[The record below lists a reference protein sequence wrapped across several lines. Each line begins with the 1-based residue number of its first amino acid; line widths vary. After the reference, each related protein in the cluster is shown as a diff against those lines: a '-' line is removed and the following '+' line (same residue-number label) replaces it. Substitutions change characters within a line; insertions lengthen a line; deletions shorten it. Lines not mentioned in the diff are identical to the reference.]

1 MTSIRLMHGIAPKLS
16 LQRELGQKL
25 MYNLHQFTQKCIV
38 RFVAKGVGQEHKRFC
53 PTTRN
58 LCIACFGTNHRS
70 KECTSMV
77 VSTIAEI
84 CPKYFLPNVIGDVV
98 FHSCGYGKNWIAP
111 DVLKFF
117 WIGSGEIW
125 GY

>member
-1 MTSIRLMHGIAPKLS
+1 MCGKSEKYVDDLPDEFFLSSSMTSIRLMHGIAPKLS

-84 CPKYFLPNVIGDVV
+84 CPKM
-98 FHSCGYGKNWIAP
+98 
-111 DVLKFF
+111 
-117 WIGSGEIW
+117 
-125 GY
+125 